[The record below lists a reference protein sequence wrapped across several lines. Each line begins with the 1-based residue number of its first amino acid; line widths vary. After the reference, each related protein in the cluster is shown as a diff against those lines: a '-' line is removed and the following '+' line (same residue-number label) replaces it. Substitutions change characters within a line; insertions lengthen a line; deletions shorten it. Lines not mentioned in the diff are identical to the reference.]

1 MGRLDNQNSRK
12 KGTPIM
18 KNAHYFEQKFNE
30 GVEHEEAV
38 EVLRDYLDYGAKA
51 ALRWTKEY
59 NIYLVTLQVSALKDV
74 NEMRDL
80 SNVFGNEDLDDSNA
94 FIDEIG
100 VNGVALSKNLETF
113 ISNENDLLSAFG
125 LERDDIEYIALNWEL
140 KANG

>member
-1 MGRLDNQNSRK
+1 
-12 KGTPIM
+12 M

-30 GVEHEEAV
+30 GVEHEEAI

-51 ALRWTKEY
+51 ALRWTKEH
-59 NIYLVTLQVSALKDV
+59 NVYLVTLQVSVAEDK

-100 VNGVALSKNLETF
+100 VNGVAFSENLETF
-113 ISNENDLLSAFG
+113 ISCENVLLDTFG
-125 LERDDIEYIALNWEL
+125 LDRDDVEKIVHNWEL
-140 KANG
+140 NANG